1 MVLSSVE
8 LDDETKIKV
17 NMSGISLRNLIK
29 MGLNSIEK
37 NKFSNEETKQMQKN
51 IMNLQQEIRRLNLVI
66 LQIQGQ
72 MSNNGDDET

>member
-8 LDDETKIKV
+8 LDDETKLKV

-37 NKFSNEETKQMQKN
+37 NRFSNEETKQMQKN
-51 IMNLQQEIRRLNLVI
+51 ITALQQEIRRLNLVI

-72 MSNNGDDET
+72 MSNSGEE